1 MTDHPELIDVPLDA
15 NGAPIPGVTP
25 KGWYLDPT
33 SPTGERAWSGKVW
46 GLGKKRPNGIPLG
59 PAPSFSQHMANA
71 DAARAAKDA
80 EKAAKFAEDYPE
92 LAADAT
98 AHAQRIAA
106 AQPAPVQVAV
116 APAPVPAPA
125 PLPISTEAALNT
137 EVVKL
142 SRQGFT
148 VTDRTPGQVI
158 LQRKKPISF
167 LYILVMILLAMTVI
181 GILLIFPLLRMVN
194 GKKETVVLTVDPAG
208 RVRSRK
214 S

>member
-33 SPTGERAWSGKVW
+33 SPTGERAWHGKGW
-46 GLGKKRPNGIPLG
+46 ALGKKRPKGIPLG
-59 PAPSFSQHMANA
+59 PAPSFSEHMASA
-71 DAARAAKDA
+71 DAARAAKEA
-80 EKAAKFAEDYPE
+80 EKAARFAQDYPE
-92 LAADAT
+92 LAA
-98 AHAQRIAA
+98 QAA
-106 AQPAPVQVAV
+106 AAPQPS
-116 APAPVPAPA
+116 PAPA
-125 PLPISTEAALNT
+125 PDQAPVAPDAALNA
-137 EVVKL
+137 EVAKL
-142 SRQGFT
+142 SRQGYT

-158 LQRKKPISF
+158 LQRKKKIGF
-167 LYILVMILLAMTVI
+167 FYILVMILLALTII
-181 GILLIFPLLRMVN
+181 GLLLLFPLLRMVN